1 MRGILDAVPV
11 PLVISRVSDG
21 KVLYT
26 NDHLAVLVG
35 LSAKQLVG
43 QQTPDFYGDPKDRER
58 LLEAVY
64 KHGYITDYELRLKDA
79 AGNERWAV
87 ASVVQTRLGDEPVLV
102 AGLNEITRRKTA
114 ERALSESEQRFRN
127 LVEHANDI
135 IYMLSP
141 DGIMTYISPNW
152 KDILGHDL
160 SEVLGTSFAPL
171 VHPDD
176 LERCY
181 AFLNA
186 VVETGEKQSGV
197 EYRVK
202 HKDGRWR
209 WHTSN
214 ASCLKD
220 DEGNF
225 ESYIGIARDIT
236 DKKNAR
242 LALEKAHRELKEAQA
257 QLVQSEKMAA
267 LGQLV
272 AGIAHEINSPVGAI
286 SSMQDTLSH
295 AVAKLQ
301 TALAEVAPEAL
312 EENRS
317 VRAAL
322 GAILEADR
330 VIGLGAERVSEIVK
344 SLRTFVRLDEAE
356 MKMANIHEGLDSA
369 LTLIGHDIG
378 DRIEVERHYGEL
390 RPIVC
395 HPGRLNQVFLNLLL
409 NASQA
414 IDGTGRIV
422 IKTSEKK
429 GEVRVAIRDTGRG
442 IPATDIES
450 IFEPRFTTK
459 GARIGTGLGL
469 SICYQIV
476 QQHRGRI
483 EVESQLG
490 KGSVFTVVLP
500 RHLEEGPVPDAR

>member
-152 KDILGHDL
+152 KDILG
-160 SEVLGTSFAPL
+160 
-171 VHPDD
+171 
-176 LERCY
+176 
-181 AFLNA
+181 
-186 VVETGEKQSGV
+186 GEKQSGV